1 MVSFIFAGKHCP
13 YQRDAKSYFLQY
25 SSVRMGNDV
34 ISVLN
39 KVTTEY
45 FNISAADGA
54 LRIKTLEQ
62 ERRIIKELWD

>member
-1 MVSFIFAGKHCP
+1 
-13 YQRDAKSYFLQY
+13 
-25 SSVRMGNDV
+25 MGNDV